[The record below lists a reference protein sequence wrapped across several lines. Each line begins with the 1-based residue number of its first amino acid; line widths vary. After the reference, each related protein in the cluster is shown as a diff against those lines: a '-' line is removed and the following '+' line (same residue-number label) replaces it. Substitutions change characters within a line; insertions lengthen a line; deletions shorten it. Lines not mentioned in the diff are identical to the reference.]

1 MFASLGR
8 ALASFFDPALWGMI
22 AKALILTIVLF
33 VVIVVGFEYLLHY
46 LPILGAP
53 WVNRAVEVLAPILAL
68 IGLLAAG
75 GPVAA
80 MFASLYL
87 DRVAEAIETRTYP
100 NAPKAKGMSLSTSL
114 SANARLAGAVVLV
127 DLLLLPAEALAP
139 EVAPFITVI
148 VNGFLL
154 GREYF
159 ELAVLRHLEREAADA
174 LRKRNAGRIFVVGL
188 IVSALS
194 GGGPVREGRVR
205 AVPREL
211 RLEQRGRTAAKK
223 AVCA

>member
-22 AKALILTIVLF
+22 VKALLLTIVLF
-33 VVIVVGFEYLLHY
+33 VVIVVGIEYLLHF
-46 LPILGAP
+46 LPTLGAP
-53 WVNRAVEVLAPILAL
+53 WVNRTIEVLAPILTVL
-68 IGLLAAG
+68 GLLAAG

-87 DRVAEAIETRTYP
+87 DRVADAIENRTYP
-100 NAPKAKGMSLSTSL
+100 GAPKAKGMSLSTSL
-114 SANARLAGAVVLV
+114 SANARLAGAVILV

-139 EVAPFITVI
+139 GAGEI
-148 VNGFLL
+148 VTIIANGFLL

-159 ELAVLRHLEREAADA
+159 ELAALRHLEREAADA

-194 GGGPVREGRVR
+194 YVPFADIIAPLFGAAMMVHLYQRVQREPAR
-205 AVPREL
+205 
-211 RLEQRGRTAAKK
+211 
-223 AVCA
+223 